1 MAEPPE
7 KKEKVCHSCGLDDQ
21 GQSTLLDADGAAA
34 AFAALPENLWT
45 LEEKRLTRKFTA
57 KNFLQAVAF
66 VNAVAPVA
74 EDARHHPDIH
84 ITNYREVELV
94 LFTHSQG
101 GLTPDDLGTTW
112 HDLMARAEAFH
123 ERTGVCLFT
132 QPLGQDSQLP
142 MMLIADA
149 RPPFRAGPNGELVA
163 DLTREDVRDYLAEW
177 VRLYRAGVLPREC
190 VTRGWVLEGFPTDV
204 FAARKLCAKGLLPTR
219 FLHIAVDDAECMR
232 RHGRLSPRRASSRA
246 RSTPPRGPPR

>member
-94 LFTHSQG
+94 LFTHSQV
-101 GLTPDDLGTTW
+101 GLTPDDFALASKLSRIGVAVSPKW
-112 HDLMARAEAFH
+112 AKEHPEREVVGRQAALRVREEH
-123 ERTGVCLFT
+123 ELHFPV
-132 QPLGQDSQLP
+132 
-142 MMLIADA
+142 
-149 RPPFRAGPNGELVA
+149 
-163 DLTREDVRDYLAEW
+163 VRDMN
-177 VRLYRAGVLPREC
+177 VGVVPRGLGDGRDGVDERDGLQKVLGRELPRQA
-190 VTRGWVLEGFPTDV
+190 RVLEGPEV
-204 FAARKLCAKGLLPTR
+204 FR
-219 FLHIAVDDAECMR
+219 
-232 RHGRLSPRRASSRA
+232 
-246 RSTPPRGPPR
+246 